1 MTTAVLWF
9 RRDLRLADHPA
20 LLAAA
25 DSDQVLPVFVL
36 DDLLLRAS
44 GPNRVAFLFQT
55 LRSLDASL
63 DGALRILA
71 GPPEVALP
79 LLVKASGVSCVH
91 ISSDHGPYGRARDQ
105 RVAEALEVPLITT
118 GSPYGVTP
126 GSLLKAG
133 GTPYK
138 VFTPFAKAWR
148 ARGIHSPAVGPV
160 PTWTDGGVPSAG
172 IPEAPSAAE
181 LPEAGE
187 HAALARWADFREAD
201 LADYPEGRNTAD
213 HTSRLSPYLKVGS
226 LHPRTLHAGLGSG
239 DSVFGTE
246 LIWRDF
252 YADVLW
258 HQPASARKDLTLNG
272 MEYDA
277 PGPLFEAWCE
287 GRTGYPIVDAAMR
300 QLLAEGWMP
309 NRLRMV
315 TASFLTKDLHVWWR
329 HGARHFMR
337 HLVDG
342 DLASNQHGWQWTAG
356 TGTDAAP
363 YFRVF
368 NPVTQG
374 RAFDPSGSYV
384 RRWVPELREVADPHA
399 PVAPIVDHAAERLES
414 LDRYRQA
421 RA

>member
-9 RRDLRLADHPA
+9 RRDLRLSDHPA
-20 LLAAA
+20 LLASGEA
-25 DSDQVLPVFVL
+25 DEVVPVFVL
-36 DDLLLRAS
+36 DQALLDRS
-44 GPNRVAFLFQT
+44 GANRVAFLFRT
-55 LRSLDASL
+55 LRALDASL
-63 DGALRILA
+63 GGALRVVA

-79 LLVKASGVSCVH
+79 LLVKASGASSVH
-91 ISSDHGPYGRARDQ
+91 ISSDHGPYGRARDT
-105 RVAEALEVPLITT
+105 RVAAALDVPLVAT

-126 GSLLKAG
+126 GTLAKQDG
-133 GTPYK
+133 GAYQ
-138 VFTPFAKAWR
+138 VFTPFARAWR
-148 ARGIHSPAVGPV
+148 SRGVRSPAVGPA
-160 PTWTDGGVPSAG
+160 PAWTDGALASVG
-172 IPEAPSAAE
+172 IPADPPAAE

-187 HAALARWADFREAD
+187 QAALERWSAFKDGA
-201 LADYPEGRNTAD
+201 LASYSAGRNTAD
-213 HTSRLSPYLKVGS
+213 GTSRLSPYLKVGS
-226 LHPRTLHAGLGSG
+226 LHPRTLHAGLGPD

-258 HQPASARKDLTLNG
+258 HRPASAREDLTLTG
-272 MEYDA
+272 MEYDD
-277 PGPLFEAWCE
+277 PGPLFDAWTAGC
-287 GRTGYPIVDAAMR
+287 TGYPIVDAAMR

-374 RAFDPSGSYV
+374 RAFDPTGAYI
-384 RRWVPELREVADPHA
+384 RKWVPELRDVADPHEPTA
-399 PVAPIVDHAAERLES
+399 PVVDHATERLVS
-414 LDRYRQA
+414 LDRYRRA
-421 RA
+421 RG